1 MSAAFQAFCHV
12 YGLLHVATSPYYP
25 QSNGFIEQSVQTVKN
40 MFQKCKESGV
50 NPHLAMLGLRTTPVD
65 HVLAYTVWTQLK
77 YSEKIHTPPTE
88 GISAVQRRRGN

>member
-25 QSNGFIEQSVQTVKN
+25 QSNGFIEQTVQTVKN

-50 NPHLAMLGLRTTPVD
+50 NPHFAMLGLRTTPVD
-65 HVLAYTVWTQLK
+65 QRDSEVLQCELVNQSHYADKKLPAHLSDTK
-77 YSEKIHTPPTE
+77 KF
-88 GISAVQRRRGN
+88 